1 MERRRKRGGNVGL
14 MRWTDSP
21 ACRGEGDSGEARRRK
36 VVQRK
41 VSEDIGAT
49 LCGGLSRRCIAE

>member
-1 MERRRKRGGNVGL
+1 MGL